1 MKRITF
7 KTLSVVALS
16 VVMTACM
23 GSVAFADVT
32 TSIPTE
38 SITAKTTQASFDD
51 ESFPLDISFADQNGT
66 NLSATLEEIV
76 DETYGSYFG
85 DKAFVAN
92 VIVPR
97 GAEVNMNVDNFVKGA
112 EYPIQSYGETYVKA
126 NEKFTVAGTM
136 RWYARKSTIRAGL
149 LESGDPNY
157 LAAYLSD
164 GSTLLTDAMSS
175 HQSDWYQTEEFFG
188 ESYVYKLAVEDRTSF
203 DSAYMIENQNEPIN
217 MGIWRVYV
225 YFTYAED
232 KDAADKIK
240 ALPDAA
246 DVTLE
251 SAEQIAAAR
260 AAYDLLAQWEGAQGA
275 IDATK
280 LVDAEA
286 KLAELQKAAATTEL
300 EQAIAEAEKVDTS
313 KLTDEQKKALQD
325 AIDIAKAALANGELA
340 AGAIVDAKD
349 AIAAATSTAQG
360 QVAEAVKA
368 AEEAAKAKTELKAN
382 PMKVKAKTVKAKAK
396 KKTVIK
402 KAKAFVIKG
411 AQGKVTFK
419 KMSGNKKIKVSKA
432 GKVTV
437 KKGLKK
443 GKTYK
448 VKVLVSAAGNAQY
461 KPMAKT
467 VTLKVKIK

>member
-92 VIVPR
+92 VIVPH

-232 KDAADKIK
+232 KDAADKIA
-240 ALPDAA
+240 ALPEA
-246 DVTLE
+246 DGVTLE

-260 AAYDLLAQWEGAQGA
+260 AAYDLLAQWEGAQDA

-280 LVDAEA
+280 LVAAEA
-286 KLAELQKAAATTEL
+286 KLAELQKAAAMAEL

-325 AIDIAKAALANGELA
+325 AIDAAKVALANGELA
-340 AGAIVDAKD
+340 AGAIADAKD
-349 AIAAATSTAQG
+349 AVAGAAATAQA
-360 QVAEAVKA
+360 QVEEAVKA
-368 AEEAAKAKTELKAN
+368 AEEAAAKTELKAN
-382 PMKVKAKTVKAKAK
+382 PMTVKVKTVKAKSK
-396 KKTVIK
+396 KKTTIK
-402 KAKAFVIKG
+402 KNKAFKVKN
-411 AQGKVTFK
+411 AQGAVTFVK
-419 KMSGNKKIKVSKA
+419 KSGNKKITVSKA

-448 VKVLVSAAGNAQY
+448 VMVQVSAVGNAQY
-461 KPMAKT
+461 KPTTAT
-467 VTLKVKIK
+467 VTLKVKVK